1 MWTSTHAVSP
11 TPRQRHHPSLSLSPA
26 PSMSSQKGGF
36 FLRHRPKPEE
46 ECLLPSRRSR
56 LRHSSCHSRVAPR
69 SRARASSRE
78 ASFPPLDAPYGES
91 FFEGRGDSSSATQ
104 PVWTTFSSPPS
115 QVQAS
120 AGGQLLQKEN
130 VETAILDV
138 ISQAAGKAVQ
148 QALADHYAASKK
160 GLQGDDDEPV
170 TEAMVRIMPGSIG
183 LRAETEGEDGEAK
196 NRLLSLPPL
205 TCRFAIDKDLNDPEG
220 QPKIRHV
227 STEVA
232 SEADECSPAGQR
244 ESSASTTCT
253 NTPAPSFE
261 NLSSFSSPTQSARQG
276 LPAPGLYSPAYLVPS
291 LHPQFVACLSP
302 RSSVFPAGLPN
313 YSGFS
318 SARFR
323 SLSGAADLLE
333 RHCVTA
339 RQRREPL
346 RGPRRSAPADDETGI
361 DAILS
366 QRSLSTTRGKDGE
379 ADQGESGGRRNSGDP
394 STAERLELRKLLKGV
409 VKLWSTSKQYENLVN
424 RLKEWARDRY
434 LATGELP
441 DRTQLATD
449 RPGLRSQC
457 CHLKASVKQQAAT
470 LREQMKSLLPA
481 DANIFAAPQKNEDV
495 ASKKP
500 AASCS
505 RQLKTSNKEGS
516 ASLLIGE
523 KLERIEHLLT
533 TVERVL
539 PLQAWKDA
547 EDSRRSKWLGE
558 QDQVEDSSTIRRL
571 VGTFRQIRTVQSQVS
586 TLLHQQGKCLS
597 PNELLHGNSRSAASS
612 VSGRKESNAA
622 EAGEDE
628 KTEHDEGGQETS
640 IENGK
645 GAERQASEEGQGAQ
659 STAGSSSAGHTTAA
673 VATLPLLKKKL
684 REVTAERDVLED
696 RLSSV
701 LGLHQKQQRLLVD
714 LAKENEKHL
723 TELLTARGTHRIFG
737 CVYTPGR
744 FSSAANSWELWGEEE
759 DDEESSECGGRGD
772 FAARFAAFERV
783 ESQAAEELEMRG
795 LAAVDRSGC
804 VSSPDKE
811 TEMQLSLVK
820 AFLARRTNS
829 LSSLFSGGLKA
840 LPEPGSRRK
849 GRSGAF
855 EFDRVYPA
863 DTRVG
868 HLFHGFSDLLQS
880 CIGDGLNFC
889 LVAVGPRTPEKT
901 ALLLGRPP
909 SFSSAV
915 PPCCEA
921 KDLGVAQLLSRF
933 VFDELEKVC
942 VKWASE
948 REEEKRSRTGR
959 SSLLTSPAPSLK
971 TNEGRRR
978 RRETK
983 SDGHCLPQ
991 FSVSVSCLEISRER
1005 MKDNFVGD
1013 KRLAKKLEVR
1023 RDTRTGEVK
1032 ILNLTTRDT
1041 PTCASLLQAISEA
1054 SSSIPS
1060 CVLGGDAE
1068 IHSSSLLFIHTE
1080 VVNPATREVKRGKIA
1095 LVDMPSSFSLSLPPE
1110 LKPAFDAAG
1119 RRDESTALRRLISSL
1134 SSPSPSTS
1142 LLSLSGPEVDDE
1154 VDLSLKVTFA
1164 ATKEI
1169 FLAARRTTS
1178 TLCPTCRPYASSTE
1192 SEGAHERSRSTASE
1206 RAEPVKGLYQ
1216 STRVTQVLE
1225 DCLNPSLS
1233 RALLLFCLPSHGSSV
1248 PEEE

>member
-11 TPRQRHHPSLSLSPA
+11 TPRQRCHPSLSLSSA

-36 FLRHRPKPEE
+36 VRHRHNAEE

-69 SRARASSRE
+69 PRARASSRE
-78 ASFPPLDAPYGES
+78 ASFPPLGAPYGES
-91 FFEGRGDSSSATQ
+91 FFEGRGDKSSAM
-104 PVWTTFSSPPS
+104 PPIWTTFSSPPS

-120 AGGQLLQKEN
+120 AGGLLSQKEN
-130 VETAILDV
+130 VETAILEV

-148 QALADHYAASKK
+148 QALADHYSASKK
-160 GLQGDDDEPV
+160 RLQGDEDEEPV
-170 TEAMVRIMPGSIG
+170 TEAMVRIMPGNIG
-183 LRAETEGEDGEAK
+183 LRAETEGEDGEAE

-205 TCRFAIDKDLNDPEG
+205 TCRFAIDKDVKDPEG
-220 QPKIRHV
+220 RPKIRHV

-232 SEADECSPAGQR
+232 SEADECNPACQR
-244 ESSASTTCT
+244 ESSASTMCT
-253 NTPAPSFE
+253 KTSAPSFE
-261 NLSSFSSPTQSARQG
+261 NLSSFSSPAQTARQG
-276 LPAPGLYSPAYLVPS
+276 HPTPGIYGPAYLVPS
-291 LHPQFVACLSP
+291 LYPQFAACLSP
-302 RSSVFPAGLPN
+302 RSSAFPAGLSN
-313 YSGFS
+313 FSGFS
-318 SARFR
+318 SERFR
-323 SLSGAADLLE
+323 SFSGAADLLE

-339 RQRREPL
+339 RQRRESL
-346 RGPRRSAPADDETGI
+346 RGPRSSAPADDETGI
-361 DAILS
+361 DTILA
-366 QRSLSTTRGKDGE
+366 QGSLSTTRGKDGE
-379 ADQGESGGRRNSGDP
+379 AVQGESGSRRNSVDP

-409 VKLWSTSKQYENLVN
+409 VKLWSTTKQYENMVN

-457 CHLKASVKQQAAT
+457 CQLKASVKQQAAN

-495 ASKKP
+495 APKKP
-500 AASCS
+500 AASYP
-505 RQLKTSNKEGS
+505 RQPKTGDKGGS

-539 PLQAWKDA
+539 PPQAWKDA
-547 EDSRRSKWLGE
+547 DDSSRSKWLDE
-558 QDQVEDSSTIRRL
+558 KVQVEDSAAIRRL
-571 VGTFRQIRTVQSQVS
+571 VGTFRQIKAVQSQVS
-586 TLLHQQGKCLS
+586 TLLQKQGKCLS
-597 PNELLHGNSRSAASS
+597 PNELLHGNGRSSAGSA
-612 VSGRKESNAA
+612 SGRKEPNAT
-622 EAGEDE
+622 EACEDK
-628 KTEHDEGGQETS
+628 KTEHSEGGQETS
-640 IENGK
+640 IEK
-645 GAERQASEEGQGAQ
+645 EQGAERQASEEGQEAQ
-659 STAGSSSAGHTTAA
+659 GTAGSSSAGHTTAA
-673 VATLPLLKKKL
+673 VATIPLLKKKL
-684 REVTAERDVLED
+684 REVTAEHDALEN
-696 RLSSV
+696 RFASV
-701 LGLHQKQQRLLVD
+701 LRLHEKQQRLLVD

-723 TELLTARGTHRIFG
+723 TELLTVRGTHRIFG

-744 FSSAANSWELWGEEE
+744 DPSGANSWELWGEE
-759 DDEESSECGGRGD
+759 DDEESSESGGRGD
-772 FAARFAAFERV
+772 PAARFAAFEQV
-783 ESQAAEELEMRG
+783 EAQAAEELEVRG
-795 LAAVDRSGC
+795 LGPVDGSGR

-811 TEMQLSLVK
+811 TEMHLSLVK

-829 LSSLFSGGLKA
+829 LSTLFFGGSKA

-849 GRSGAF
+849 GKNSAF

-863 DTRVG
+863 DTRVR

-880 CIGDGLNFC
+880 CVGDGLNFC

-915 PPCCEA
+915 GPCCEA
-921 KDLGVAQLLSRF
+921 KDVGLAQLLSRF

-942 VKWASE
+942 LKWASE
-948 REEEKRSRTGR
+948 REEETRSRTGR
-959 SSLLTSPAPSLK
+959 SSIVMSPAPSLK

-978 RRETK
+978 QREAK

-1013 KRLAKKLEVR
+1013 KRLAKKLDIR

-1032 ILNLTTRDT
+1032 ILNLTTRAT
-1041 PTCASLLQAISEA
+1041 PTCNSLLQAISEA
-1054 SSSIPS
+1054 SSSMPS
-1060 CVLGGDAE
+1060 SVLGGDAE

-1119 RRDESTALRRLISSL
+1119 RRDEATALRRLISSL
-1134 SSPSPSTS
+1134 SSPSPSTA
-1142 LLSLSGPEVDDE
+1142 LSLSGREVDGE
-1154 VDLSLKVTFA
+1154 VDLSLNMTFGA
-1164 ATKEI
+1164 IKEI
-1169 FLAARRTTS
+1169 FLAARRTPS

-1192 SEGAHERSRSTASE
+1192 SEGARERSKSTASE
-1206 RAEPVKGLYQ
+1206 RADSVKGLYH
-1216 STRVTQVLE
+1216 STCVTQVLE

-1233 RALLLFCLPSHGSSV
+1233 RALLLFCLPSHGSSTTD
-1248 PEEE
+1248 EE